1 MNRICRILLFGVLF
15 CLGTTGFA
23 QKAATSAQKAS
34 ETDLIKAAIVRET
47 DAFFQIDYKTWMD
60 SWVHAPYA
68 YWSLV
73 DASGTSYYEG
83 WEAIEIGFTD
93 YFVTSKP
100 SNTKIER
107 TWQEIR
113 VYGNGAYARFRQK
126 IITDGVAGNEQ
137 MEIRVLEK
145 QKNVWK
151 IVLVGVLNVKK

>member
-1 MNRICRILLFGVLF
+1 MNRICLIFLAAVLLFAATPGL
-15 CLGTTGFA
+15 A
-23 QKAATSAQKAS
+23 QKAHTQKKS
-34 ETDLIKAAIVRET
+34 ETDLIKEAIVRET

-60 SWVHAPYA
+60 SWVHAPHA

-100 SNTKIER
+100 SNTQVER
-107 TWQEIR
+107 TWQEVR
-113 VYGNGAYARFRQK
+113 VYGNGAYARFRQRV
-126 IITDGVAGNEQ
+126 ITDGVKGNEQ
-137 MEIRVLEK
+137 VEIRILEK

-151 IVLVGVLNVKK
+151 IVLVGVLNVRK